1 MKTRIMRGH
10 GLHWFER
17 AWIIEAAS
25 DGVMTGKQIAAKFW
39 LPNCTVYRILAR
51 SDSLIAV
58 RARIRR
64 DQLAAPIIN
73 GRIASGSPA
82 PEELRR

>member
-1 MKTRIMRGH
+1 MKTRRMRGP

-51 SDSLIAV
+51 ANSLTAV
-58 RARIRR
+58 RTRMRR

-73 GRIASGSPA
+73 GRIASGSTA
-82 PEELRR
+82 PTELRR